1 MSNRPKRKVNSQSH
15 YAVNYRDW
23 DAKNVAHLESVYKVM
38 ANVRNR
44 PRLTRTRIIKE
55 LPRSNSVEKHL
66 PDLPATSQWLTDHE
80 ESVEDFQLRRL
91 RITYEQM
98 KSNDLEVK
106 RWRLLRTAAIRIELV
121 TPKIEAEIR
130 RLEQS

>member
-1 MSNRPKRKVNSQSH
+1 
-15 YAVNYRDW
+15 
-23 DAKNVAHLESVYKVM
+23 M

-66 PDLPATSQWLTDHE
+66 PDLPATSQWLTEHE

-91 RITYEQM
+91 RIAYEQM

-106 RWRLLRTAAIRIELV
+106 RWRLLRTAAIREELV